1 MTVKEL
7 IKALQQFPEDT
18 FVYSEMK
25 GYCDP
30 QYGLTNIQ
38 GSTSHL
44 EYNETEDLLHLIV
57 NFDIATS
64 TSY

>member
-1 MTVKEL
+1 MKP
-7 IKALQQFPEDT
+7 FNNPEEDR

-30 QYGLTNIQ
+30 QYGSTNIQ

-44 EYNETEDLLHLIV
+44 EYNESEDLLHLVV

>member
-1 MTVKEL
+1 
-7 IKALQQFPEDT
+7 
-18 FVYSEMK
+18 MK

-44 EYNETEDLLHLIV
+44 EYNETEDLLHLVV

>member
-7 IKALQQFPEDT
+7 IEALQQFPEDT

-44 EYNETEDLLHLIV
+44 EYNETEDL
-57 NFDIATS
+57 
-64 TSY
+64 